1 MPAPI
6 ISIVGKSDSGKTTLI
21 EKLVPELTRRGYA
34 VATVKHDAH
43 QFDIDHRG
51 KDSWR
56 HKQAGAVTTVISSP
70 AKAAVVK
77 SVDRELTLDEIAVA
91 FLMDVDVILTEGFK
105 REAKPKIEVVAPGDT
120 ELISPL
126 SEIIL
131 IAADATANFGRPTVK
146 RDDIVAMA
154 DAIESRFLETSAGV
168 PGVQLI
174 VDGEPIA
181 LNAIMRAMVGNTVLG
196 MISGLKGVTDP
207 DRVDIRLWG
216 QKETTGSFT
225 KKP

>member
-1 MPAPI
+1 M
-6 ISIVGKSDSGKTTLI
+6 I
-21 EKLVPELTRRGYA
+21 EKLVPELTKRGYA
-34 VATVKHDAH
+34 VATIKHDAH
-43 QFDIDHRG
+43 QFDIDHQG

-77 SVDRELTLDEIAVA
+77 SVDRELTLDEIAVS
-91 FLMDVDVILTEGFK
+91 FLMDVDIILTEGFK
-105 REAKPKIEVVAPGDT
+105 REAKPKIEVVAPGDI

-126 SEIIL
+126 SEIIM
-131 IAADATANFGRPTVK
+131 IAADTTAEFGRPTVK
-146 RDDIVAMA
+146 RDDIAAIA
-154 DAIESRFLETSAGV
+154 DAIESRFLKTRGGA

-181 LNAIMRAMVGNTVLG
+181 LNPIMRAMVGNTVLG
-196 MISGLKGVTDP
+196 MIAGLKGVTDP

-216 QKETTGSFT
+216 QRGTDQPETD
-225 KKP
+225 KRD